1 MLHHPLSEGLDVLL
15 SFVHQWL
22 ALVVRLVEEDG
33 GEVVDL
39 EALDLVQRSVHLGN
53 RHAADLLETLAELRV
68 SWGKLLAESAEA
80 HDHRHDGILE
90 FSKHQVELND
100 DEYCRSR
107 NRAR

>member
-22 ALVVRLVEEDG
+22 ALVVRLVEQDG

-53 RHAADLLETLAELRV
+53 RHAADLVETLAELCIIILKAVFQTGNWKPSPAIGAFEMVRV
-68 SWGKLLAESAEA
+68 SE
-80 HDHRHDGILE
+80 
-90 FSKHQVELND
+90 
-100 DEYCRSR
+100 
-107 NRAR
+107 